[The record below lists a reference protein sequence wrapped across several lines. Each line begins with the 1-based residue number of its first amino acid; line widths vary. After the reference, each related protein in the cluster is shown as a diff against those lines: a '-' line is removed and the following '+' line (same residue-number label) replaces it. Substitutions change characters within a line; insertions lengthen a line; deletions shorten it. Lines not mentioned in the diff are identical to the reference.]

1 MSEPNHAIEIVDIG
15 WLKEYEANAKKHPDD
30 EVAKLA
36 TSIEKFGW
44 TAPIIVWKDG
54 VIIAG
59 HGRRK
64 AALKLGLKK
73 VPVIV
78 RRDLTKTQADALRLA
93 DNRVAGTQYDQA
105 AIQIELQRLA
115 DELDGSFEL
124 SDMGFTDKE
133 LDFALGDLDE
143 ISDDLFVD
151 DISGAVETQ
160 KEENKAK
167 VEAVDDTAAPVGDAL
182 GFKRV
187 TIEESRKLKGLMAQ
201 IETRSGKSGVQALIH
216 VLSAAVEDK

>member
-1 MSEPNHAIEIVDIG
+1 MSEHAIEIVDIT

-30 EVAKLA
+30 QVEALAK
-36 TSIEKFGW
+36 SIQKFGW
-44 TAPIIVWKDG
+44 TSPIIVWKDG
-54 VIIAG
+54 TIIAG

-64 AALKLGLKK
+64 GALKLGLKK

-78 RRDLTKTQADALRLA
+78 RRDLTKAQADALRLA
-93 DNRVAGTQYDQA
+93 DNRVAGTEYDQA

-124 SDMGFTDKE
+124 SDLGFTDKE
-133 LDFALGDLDE
+133 LDFSLSELGD
-143 ISDDLFVD
+143 IDDSLFVD

-187 TIEESRKLKGLMAQ
+187 TIEESRKLKGLMAA
-201 IETRSGKSGVQALIH
+201 IEARSGKTGVQALIYT
-216 VLSAAVEDK
+216 LSAAVEDK

>member
-1 MSEPNHAIEIVDIG
+1 MSEHAIEIVEIG

-30 EVAKLA
+30 QIEALSK
-36 TSIEKFGW
+36 SIQKFGW
-44 TAPIIVWKDG
+44 TSPIIVWKDG
-54 VIIAG
+54 TIIAG

-78 RRDLTKTQADALRLA
+78 RRDLTKVQADALRLA
-93 DNRVAGTQYDQA
+93 DNRVAGTDYDQA

-115 DELDGSFEL
+115 DELDGTFEL
-124 SDMGFTDKE
+124 SDIGFTDKE
-133 LDFALGDLDE
+133 LDFTLSELGD
-143 ISDDLFVD
+143 IDDSLFVD

-167 VEAVDDTAAPVGDAL
+167 VEAVDDTAAPIGDAL

-201 IETRSGKSGVQALIH
+201 IEARSGKTGVQALIYT
-216 VLSAAVEDK
+216 LSAAVEDK

>member
-1 MSEPNHAIEIVDIG
+1 MSEHAIEIVDIT

-30 EVAKLA
+30 QVEALAK
-36 TSIEKFGW
+36 SIQKFGW
-44 TAPIIVWKDG
+44 TSPIIVWKDG
-54 VIIAG
+54 TIIAG

-64 AALKLGLKK
+64 GALKLGLKK

-78 RRDLTKTQADALRLA
+78 RRDLTKAQADALRLA
-93 DNRVAGTQYDQA
+93 DNRVAGTEYDQA

-115 DELDGSFEL
+115 DELDGTFEL
-124 SDMGFTDKE
+124 SDLGFTDKE
-133 LDFALGDLDE
+133 LDFSLSELGD
-143 ISDDLFVD
+143 IDDSLFVD

-201 IETRSGKSGVQALIH
+201 IEARSGKTGVQALIH
-216 VLSAAVEDK
+216 TLSAVVGDK

>member
-1 MSEPNHAIEIVDIG
+1 MSEHAIEIVDIT

-30 EVAKLA
+30 QVEALAK
-36 TSIEKFGW
+36 SIQKFGW
-44 TAPIIVWKDG
+44 TSPIIVWKDG
-54 VIIAG
+54 TIIAG

-64 AALKLGLKK
+64 GALKLGLKK

-78 RRDLTKTQADALRLA
+78 RRDLTKAQADALRLA
-93 DNRVAGTQYDQA
+93 DNRVAGTEYDQA

-124 SDMGFTDKE
+124 SDLGFTDKE
-133 LDFALGDLDE
+133 LDFSLSELGD
-143 ISDDLFVD
+143 IDDSLFVD

-187 TIEESRKLKGLMAQ
+187 TIEESRKLKGLMAA
-201 IETRSGKSGVQALIH
+201 IEARSGKTGVQALIYT
-216 VLSAAVEDK
+216 LSAVVEDK

>member
-1 MSEPNHAIEIVDIG
+1 MSEHAIEIVDIT
-15 WLKEYEANAKKHPDD
+15 WLKEYEANAKRHPDD
-30 EVAKLA
+30 QVAAVA
-36 TSIEKFGW
+36 TSIQKFGW
-44 TAPIIVWKDG
+44 TSPIIVWKDG
-54 VIIAG
+54 TIIAG

-78 RRDLTKTQADALRLA
+78 RRDLTKAQADALRLA
-93 DNRVAGTQYDQA
+93 DNRVAGTDYDQA

-115 DELDGSFEL
+115 DELDGTFEL
-124 SDMGFTDKE
+124 SDLGFTDKE
-133 LDFALGDLDE
+133 LDFSLAELGE

-167 VEAVDDTAAPVGDAL
+167 VEATDDTAAPVGDAL

-187 TIEESRKLKGLMAQ
+187 TIEQSRKLKGLMAG
-201 IETRSGKSGVQALIH
+201 IEMKTGRKGVEALIY
-216 VLSAAVEDK
+216 VLSDAQ

>member
-1 MSEPNHAIEIVDIG
+1 MSEHAIEIVDIT

-30 EVAKLA
+30 QVEALAK
-36 TSIEKFGW
+36 SIQKFGW
-44 TAPIIVWKDG
+44 TSPIIVWKDG
-54 VIIAG
+54 TIIAG

-64 AALKLGLKK
+64 GALKLGLKK

-78 RRDLTKTQADALRLA
+78 RRDLTKAQADALRLA
-93 DNRVAGTQYDQA
+93 DNRVAGTEYDQA

-124 SDMGFTDKE
+124 SDLGFTDKE
-133 LDFALGDLDE
+133 LDFSLSELGD
-143 ISDDLFVD
+143 IDDSLFVD

-187 TIEESRKLKGLMAQ
+187 TIEESRKLKGLMAA
-201 IETRSGKSGVQALIH
+201 IETRSGKTGVQALIYT
-216 VLSAAVEDK
+216 LSAVVEDK

>member
-1 MSEPNHAIEIVDIG
+1 MSEHAIEIVDIT

-30 EVAKLA
+30 QVEALAK
-36 TSIEKFGW
+36 SIQKFGW
-44 TAPIIVWKDG
+44 TSPIIVWKDG
-54 VIIAG
+54 TIIAG

-64 AALKLGLKK
+64 GALKLGLKK

-78 RRDLTKTQADALRLA
+78 RRDLTKAQADALRLA
-93 DNRVAGTQYDQA
+93 DNRVAGTEYDQA

-124 SDMGFTDKE
+124 SDLGFTDKE
-133 LDFALGDLDE
+133 LDFSLSELGD
-143 ISDDLFVD
+143 IDDSLFVD
-151 DISGAVETQ
+151 DISGAVEIQ

-201 IETRSGKSGVQALIH
+201 IEARSGKKGVQALIYT
-216 VLSAAVEDK
+216 LSAVVEGK

>member
-1 MSEPNHAIEIVDIG
+1 MSEHSIEIVEIG
-15 WLKEYEANAKKHPDD
+15 WLKEYEANAKKHPDGQI
-30 EVAKLA
+30 ESLAK
-36 TSIEKFGW
+36 SISKFGW
-44 TAPIIVWKDG
+44 TSPIIVWKDG
-54 VIIAG
+54 TIIAG

-93 DNRVAGTQYDQA
+93 DNRVAGTEYDQA

-124 SDMGFTDKE
+124 SDIGFTDKE
-133 LDFALGDLDE
+133 LDFTLSELGD
-143 ISDDLFVD
+143 IDDSLFVD
-151 DISGAVETQ
+151 DISSAVETQ
-160 KEENKAK
+160 KEENKVKA
-167 VEAVDDTAAPVGDAL
+167 EAVDDTAAPVGDAL

-201 IETRSGKSGVQALIH
+201 IETRSGKKGVEALIYT
-216 VLSAAVEDK
+216 LSAAVEDK

>member
-1 MSEPNHAIEIVDIG
+1 MSEHAIEIVDIT

-30 EVAKLA
+30 QVEALAK
-36 TSIEKFGW
+36 SIQKFGW
-44 TAPIIVWKDG
+44 TSPIIVWKDG
-54 VIIAG
+54 TIIAG

-64 AALKLGLKK
+64 GALKLGLKK

-78 RRDLTKTQADALRLA
+78 RRDLTKAQADALRLA
-93 DNRVAGTQYDQA
+93 DNRVAGTEYDQA

-124 SDMGFTDKE
+124 SDLGFTDKE
-133 LDFALGDLDE
+133 LDFSLSELGD
-143 ISDDLFVD
+143 IDDSLFVD

-187 TIEESRKLKGLMAQ
+187 TIEESRKLKGLMAA
-201 IETRSGKSGVQALIH
+201 IEARSGKTGVQALIYT
-216 VLSAAVEDK
+216 LSVVVEDK